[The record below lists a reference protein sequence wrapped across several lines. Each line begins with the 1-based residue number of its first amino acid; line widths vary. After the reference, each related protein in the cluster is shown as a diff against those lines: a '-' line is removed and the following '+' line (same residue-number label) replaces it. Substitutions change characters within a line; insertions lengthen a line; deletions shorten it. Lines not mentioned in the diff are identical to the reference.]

1 MEPIK
6 YVCSGKLGD
15 FIHLL
20 SVINEK
26 YLETG
31 KKGILYI
38 SNTPESFQYGV
49 KKAYSDTCV
58 YVKSLPYIEDYL
70 IHNEES
76 VDIDLNAWRYNNLL
90 FKTNWL
96 EIFKKTYNVH
106 WAANQWLFS
115 EKITELENTVLIACG
130 NTFRFPHNIN
140 FANLFQEYKNYD
152 IVFISQNDD
161 DYTFF
166 KNTTQVSLKF
176 RKAESLEDLI
186 KAINSCYCFI
196 GSLSSPL
203 AIAYGL
209 HKKKVVLLSKSTHG
223 DNMHVTGLDSF
234 LKDTEI
240 RYT

>member
-6 YVCSGKLGD
+6 YICSGKLGD

-38 SNTPESFQYGV
+38 SDTPESFHHGV
-49 KKAYSDTCV
+49 EKAYSDTRI
-58 YVKSLPYIEDYL
+58 YVKKLPYIEDYL
-70 IHNEES
+70 IHKGES
-76 VDIDLNAWRYNNLL
+76 FDVNLNAWRHNLYNS
-90 FKTNWL
+90 NWFQ
-96 EIFKKTYNVH
+96 IFNNTYNVN

-115 EKITELENTVLIACG
+115 EKIPELENTVLIGCG
-130 NTFRFPHNIN
+130 NTWRFPHNIN
-140 FANLFQEYKNYD
+140 FQSLFKKYESYD
-152 IVFISQNDD
+152 IVFISQHEG

-166 KNTTQVSLKF
+166 NNTTKISLKF

-209 HKKKVVLLSKSTHG
+209 HKKKVILLS
-223 DNMHVTGLDSF
+223 DNCHMDNRHVKGLDSC

-240 RYT
+240 LYK